1 MTTCWFTSVIVFSQ
15 MNGAWEGLNRTW
27 RERMER
33 LEEAMTASV
42 QYQDALQ
49 VCASGL
55 LIVIILIFSHNFYQ
69 MDFIVKLQIKE
80 SYQAFSV

>member
-1 MTTCWFTSVIVFSQ
+1 MVTFNQ
-15 MNGAWEGLNRTW
+15 MNAAWEGLNRTW

-49 VCASGL
+49 VCASEAAPG
-55 LIVIILIFSHNFYQ
+55 FY
-69 MDFIVKLQIKE
+69 
-80 SYQAFSV
+80 

>member
-1 MTTCWFTSVIVFSQ
+1 
-15 MNGAWEGLNRTW
+15 MNAAWEGLNRTW

-49 VCASGL
+49 VRTPQPEIKLAFVHAVENGL
-55 LIVIILIFSHNFYQ
+55 ITNISFY
-69 MDFIVKLQIKE
+69 I
-80 SYQAFSV
+80 

>member
-1 MTTCWFTSVIVFSQ
+1 MYFCGVDFCGKLTHELNFPVFMLSFQ
-15 MNGAWEGLNRTW
+15 MNAAWEALNRTW

-49 VCASGL
+49 VRSCLFLLVYGEVGL
-55 LIVIILIFSHNFYQ
+55 YFV
-69 MDFIVKLQIKE
+69 
-80 SYQAFSV
+80 

>member
-1 MTTCWFTSVIVFSQ
+1 MSFSQ
-15 MNGAWEGLNRTW
+15 MNAAWEGLNRTW

-49 VCASGL
+49 VCSPETL
-55 LIVIILIFSHNFYQ
+55 
-69 MDFIVKLQIKE
+69 
-80 SYQAFSV
+80 

>member
-1 MTTCWFTSVIVFSQ
+1 MKLAQKLTHQYILFVFQ
-15 MNGAWEGLNRTW
+15 MNAAWEGLNRTW

-49 VCASGL
+49 VCVSL
-55 LIVIILIFSHNFYQ
+55 DLFSFVQ
-69 MDFIVKLQIKE
+69 RSFKL
-80 SYQAFSV
+80 FFL

>member
-1 MTTCWFTSVIVFSQ
+1 
-15 MNGAWEGLNRTW
+15 MNAAWEGLNRTW

-49 VCASGL
+49 VRTDLGHCNCDPVNVRNPKL
-55 LIVIILIFSHNFYQ
+55 LI
-69 MDFIVKLQIKE
+69 
-80 SYQAFSV
+80 SV

>member
-1 MTTCWFTSVIVFSQ
+1 MVTSNQ
-15 MNGAWEGLNRTW
+15 MNAAWEGLNRTW

-49 VCASGL
+49 VGASEAAHVQPGSPEQ
-55 LIVIILIFSHNFYQ
+55 V
-69 MDFIVKLQIKE
+69 
-80 SYQAFSV
+80 